1 MFYTNPI
8 KRFLFRKNFISKVK
22 LRLGLMK
29 RRLNKSEF
37 PDMADLF
44 AAAGVEPKVVIDG
57 GAYIGFVTHQFLKNF
72 PQAHVYSFEP
82 NPKVFSTLQN
92 AYANNSRVTP
102 INAGIGS
109 TTGEMMF
116 QINKRAVTSS
126 FLPATEYHKMNIAS
140 TNIEIEKVL
149 ITTIDDAMLKEGVSH
164 IDILKLDIEGFE
176 IEGLKG
182 IKEIDKNVSMV
193 FAEVNLQPTY
203 EGQPLMDDVIIYMR
217 EHHFNLVNFYGII
230 ENKYHQAT
238 VTNLLFISDE
248 FKSKLKNKVGD
259 KYFGY

>member
-1 MFYTNPI
+1 MQ
-8 KRFLFRKNFISKVK
+8 
-22 LRLGLMK
+22 

-37 PDMADLF
+37 LDMADLF
-44 AAAGVEPKVVIDG
+44 KAAEIEPKVVIDG
-57 GAYIGFVTHQFLKNF
+57 GAYIGFVTHQFLTNF
-72 PQAHVYSFEP
+72 PETHVYSFEP
-82 NPKVFSTLQN
+82 NPKVFSTLKK
-92 AYANNSRVTP
+92 AYENNTRVTP

-140 TNIEIEKVL
+140 SNIQIEKVL
-149 ITTIDDAMLKEGVSH
+149 IMTIDDAMSKEGVSH

-176 IEGLKG
+176 IEGFKG
-182 IKEIDKNVSMV
+182 IKDIDKKVSMV

-217 EHHFNLVNFYGII
+217 EHNFNLVNFYGII

-238 VTNLLFISDE
+238 VTNLLFISNE
-248 FKSKLKNKVGD
+248 FKSKLKGKLGD